1 MTATRAVVD
10 TIAHAVLSALV
21 IAGCL
26 RIDVL
31 AKSPRFA
38 EDALAVALLLV
49 EVIATC
55 HQIDALAIDRET
67 ETVIGSGIEIVT
79 FATGIGIEKETGIRT
94 GRRSATRSEIG
105 NGSGSESVR
114 RIVTESA
121 IESVTATDADET
133 TTGPE
138 RERRTAMSQAAPD
151 VIARRSAKEKGHDRE
166 AAKHVRSARWTM
178 RMH

>member
-49 EVIATC
+49 EAIATC
-55 HQIDALAIDRET
+55 HQIDALAIDHET

-79 FATGIGIEKETGIRT
+79 FATGIEIEKETGIRT

-105 NGSGSESVR
+105 NGSESVR